1 MVSVTEHLLCY
12 KRTSFDVIWFKYTL
26 GQIIPYLQC
35 WTSYEFNAW
44 THKKNIKSLYGLLI
58 ICLQAYAPGP
68 YGDYIAPP
76 PHATQI
82 VYSSDGQ
89 PYAVAYPYQYQGT
102 SVHTLHLSRSLS
114 SSKQ

>member
-1 MVSVTEHLLCY
+1 MLN
-12 KRTSFDVIWFKYTL
+12 
-26 GQIIPYLQC
+26 
-35 WTSYEFNAW
+35 SYYWIKDLA
-44 THKKNIKSLYGLLI
+44 KDQKSLYGLLI

-102 SVHTLHLSRSLS
+102 SNVTFEQKKFIFKQAINV
-114 SSKQ
+114 SKFEYNHC

>member
-1 MVSVTEHLLCY
+1 MLNSH
-12 KRTSFDVIWFKYTL
+12 
-26 GQIIPYLQC
+26 
-35 WTSYEFNAW
+35 YEI
-44 THKKNIKSLYGLLI
+44 KDLVEDQKSLYGLVI

-102 SVHTLHLSRSLS
+102 SVHTLHLSRRGFQASN
-114 SSKQ
+114 KCK